1 MAEFKA
7 IETQEE
13 LDRIIGER
21 LARDR
26 EAKQKELK
34 EKYGDLE
41 ELSNSKKTLEEEISK
56 LNAQIKE
63 QTEKSTNFD
72 TQLAEMQAKVKS
84 YETASVKQR
93 IAHEYGVP
101 FEMAGRLTGE
111 TEDEIRSDA
120 QTIAKFLKQKDA
132 PPLGTTEPAG
142 ATGKEAAMKQLLN
155 NLKGE

>member
-1 MAEFKA
+1 MEFKA

-21 LARDR
+21 LTRDR
-26 EAKQKELK
+26 EARQKEIK

-41 ELSNSKKTLEEEISK
+41 SLIKEKKTLEEQVSSLSE
-56 LNAQIKE
+56 QIKA
-63 QTEKSTNFD
+63 QTEKSATFD
-72 TQLAEMQAKVKS
+72 SQLAEMTAKVKN

-111 TEDEIRSDA
+111 TEDEIRADA
-120 QTIAKFLKQKDA
+120 QTVAKYLKPKDA
-132 PPLGTTEPAG
+132 PPLGSTEPVV

-155 NLKGE
+155 DLKGE

>member
-1 MAEFKA
+1 MEFKI

-21 LARDR
+21 LNRDR
-26 EAKQKELK
+26 ESRQKELK
-34 EKYGDLE
+34 EKYGDLD
-41 ELSNSKKTLEEEISK
+41 ELVKSKKSLEDEIGK
-56 LNAQIKE
+56 LNSQIKE
-63 QTEKSTNFD
+63 QTEKYASYD

-93 IAHEYGVP
+93 IAHECGVP

-111 TEDEIRSDA
+111 TEDEIRTDA

-132 PPLGTTEPAG
+132 PPLGSTEPAN
-142 ATGKEAAMKQLLN
+142 ATGKDAAYKQLLN
-155 NLKGE
+155 NQKGD